1 MVTRTK
7 KKTAKKKATKKTGKA
22 TKKTGK
28 ATKKTGKA
36 TGKKPA
42 ANSKWSDSLKP
53 VILNLATRGKTNSE
67 IAMLLGICEATFY
80 NWLNNFAPDLL
91 ESLKNATKEPIKNV
105 ERALYERAMGYSCQ
119 ETKVHMTKSGVI
131 KTKDV
136 IKHYPPS
143 ETAMKYYLGNK
154 KPEDWKEKREVEVT
168 GDEPTRN
175 LSLAFSCDED
185 PAEVDARGGDEPG
198 E

>member
-1 MVTRTK
+1 MVTRTT
-7 KKTAKKKATKKTGKA
+7 KKTAKKKATKKTGKT
-22 TKKTGK
+22 TKKVAK
-28 ATKKTGKA
+28 KA

-53 VILNLATRGKTNSE
+53 VILNLARRGKTNSE
-67 IAMLLGICEATFY
+67 IAMLLGVCEATFY
-80 NWLNNFAPDLL
+80 YWLKNYAPDLS
-91 ESLKNATKEPIKNV
+91 ESLKEAIADPVSNV
-105 ERALYERAMGYSCQ
+105 EKALYERAMGYSCQ

-131 KTKDV
+131 KTRDV

-143 ETAMKYYLGNK
+143 ETAAKYYLGNK

-175 LSLAFSCDED
+175 LSLAFSCDEA
-185 PAEVDARGGDEPG
+185 PAEVDARGGDEP
-198 E
+198 EE

>member
-22 TKKTGK
+22 TKKVAK
-28 ATKKTGKA
+28 KA

-53 VILNLATRGKTNSE
+53 VILNLARRGKTNSE
-67 IAMLLGICEATFY
+67 IAMLLGVCEATFY
-80 NWLNNFAPDLL
+80 YWLKNYAPDLS
-91 ESLKNATKEPIKNV
+91 ESLKEAIADPVSNV
-105 ERALYERAMGYSCQ
+105 EKALYERAMGYSCQ

-131 KTKDV
+131 KTRDV

-175 LSLAFSCDED
+175 LSLAFNCDED